1 MECPSRE
8 RKEIIAL
15 NAKLEKLTN
24 KNKADSEETK
34 IKRNKRFEWKKL
46 APKDRVNTKEKN
58 GKHYNCCAKHKMW
71 TLHKPEEC
79 KLENKPG
86 VDQGKE
92 ELQLQD
98 VLTAVMDEEDLVE

>member
-34 IKRNKRFEWKKL
+34 IKRNKRFEWKKI
-46 APKDRVNTKEKN
+46 APKDGSNTKEKHRKPTT
-58 GKHYNCCAKHKMW
+58 GAKHTRCGHFMSPSDANW
-71 TLHKPEEC
+71 RVSQRSP
-79 KLENKPG
+79 
-86 VDQGKE
+86 
-92 ELQLQD
+92 
-98 VLTAVMDEEDLVE
+98 